1 MTDFQIELLGLCAAF
16 LTTFGFLPQAIK
28 IFKTED
34 TSGISLN
41 MYVVLI
47 IGVILWLAYGILLER
62 PAIILANAIS
72 MLFQIWII
80 VMKLKHG

>member
-34 TSGISLN
+34 TLGISLN

-72 MLFQIWII
+72 MLFQLWII

>member
-1 MTDFQIELLGLCAAF
+1 MTDFQIELLGLCDAF
-16 LTTFGFLPQAIK
+16 LTTFDFLPQAIK

-47 IGVILWLAYGILLER
+47 IGVLLWLAYGILLER

-72 MLFQIWII
+72 MPFQLWII

>member
-28 IFKTED
+28 IFKSED

-72 MLFQIWII
+72 MLFQLWII
-80 VMKLKHG
+80 IMKLKHG

>member
-72 MLFQIWII
+72 MLFQLWII
-80 VMKLKHG
+80 IMKLKHG

>member
-1 MTDFQIELLGLCAAF
+1 MCRVSDYFW
-16 LTTFGFLPQAIK
+16 FLPQAIK
-28 IFKTED
+28 IFKTKD
-34 TSGISLN
+34 TLGISLN

-72 MLFQIWII
+72 MLFQLWII

>member
-28 IFKTED
+28 IFKTQD

-72 MLFQIWII
+72 MLFQLWII
-80 VMKLKHG
+80 IMKLKHG

>member
-47 IGVILWLAYGILLER
+47 IGVLLWLAYGILLES

-72 MLFQIWII
+72 MLFQLWII

>member
-16 LTTFGFLPQAIK
+16 LTTFGFLPQVIK
-28 IFKTED
+28 IFKTKD
-34 TSGISLN
+34 TLGISLN

-72 MLFQIWII
+72 MLFQLWII

>member
-41 MYVVLI
+41 TYVVLI

-72 MLFQIWII
+72 MLFQLWII

>member
-41 MYVVLI
+41 MYVVLV

-72 MLFQIWII
+72 MLFQLWII
-80 VMKLKHG
+80 IMKLKHG

>member
-72 MLFQIWII
+72 MLFQLWII

>member
-28 IFKTED
+28 IFKTQD

-47 IGVILWLAYGILLER
+47 IGVILWLAYGIFLER

-72 MLFQIWII
+72 MLFQLWII

>member
-28 IFKTED
+28 IFKTKD
-34 TSGISLN
+34 TLGISLN

>member
-1 MTDFQIELLGLCAAF
+1 MTNFQIELLGLCAAF

-72 MLFQIWII
+72 MLFQLWII

>member
-28 IFKTED
+28 IFKTKD
-34 TSGISLN
+34 TLGISLN

-72 MLFQIWII
+72 MLFQLWII

>member
-47 IGVILWLAYGILLER
+47 IGVLLWLAYGILLER

-72 MLFQIWII
+72 MLFQLWII